1 MLMLTTGALT
11 AYMTAERLD
20 YELQTQKIQ
29 AQTLSRNL
37 AISAS
42 PHLMTGQFSH
52 IEELFALHSSF
63 PGVLHLLITNEQGKP
78 VLRVDYSADNNS
90 QIRYGGDAIPLPIS
104 IQAVTEVS
112 ADKMTVWQPVE
123 GGTLIGWL
131 KIDYSLKQLRAHQA
145 QTLRNGL
152 IIGLAAIIMGM
163 GLFLVFLSR
172 PMRAIREA
180 AEFARQLNQH
190 RGENFVSDRSAQ
202 ELEQLGEALNEA
214 SFLLHEQAQNLT
226 TANLELRNSE
236 EKFRAVSDTANEAIV
251 TSDDIGR
258 IIYLNKATEEAF
270 GYTAEEMIGK
280 SLTVLM
286 PEKFHAA
293 HQNGFERFLSTGETR
308 VMGKTVEL
316 TGQRKDG
323 TEFPLELSLTTWNTH
338 GSRFFTG
345 VMRDTSRRKQGEA
358 AARHL
363 ANIVESSSDAII
375 SKDLGDKVTSWNAA
389 AERLYGYTAAEIVGH
404 SSLMLVPH
412 HKVTEEQDFISR
424 IQRGEHIVRYETV
437 RVKKDGAAVEVA
449 VTVSPLRDAHDN
461 IVGTSIIARDIT
473 ERKQAAAQI
482 LELTLT
488 DELTGLNNRRGFFTL
503 AKAKLPLARRMQLG
517 LQLFYADLDGMKTIN
532 DTLGHQVGDQALCDA
547 ADILRK
553 TFRLPDLLAR
563 LGGDEFVVLAFHNTE
578 NPQEQIIARLQTNL
592 TLFNQSANRPYI
604 LEMSVG
610 TARFDP
616 DSTLSLEDAVA
627 QSDAAMYLTKQ
638 QRRTRQ

>member
-1 MLMLTTGALT
+1 MLMLTTGVLT

-20 YELQTQKIQ
+20 FELQTKKNQ
-29 AQTLSRNL
+29 AQTLSKNL

-42 PHLMTGQFSH
+42 PHLMTGQFSS
-52 IEELFALHSSF
+52 IEELFALHRSF
-63 PGVLHLLITNEQGKP
+63 PDVLYILLTNEDGKP
-78 VLRVDYSADNNS
+78 VLAVDYSVDNKP
-90 QIRYGGDAIPLPIS
+90 QTRYGGNPISLPIA
-104 IQAVTEVS
+104 ITAVTEVS
-112 ADKMTVWQPVE
+112 HDKMTIWQPVE
-123 GGTLIGWL
+123 GGALIGWL
-131 KIDYSLKQLRAHQA
+131 KIDYSLKPLRAKQA
-145 QTLRNGL
+145 QTQRDGL
-152 IIGLAAIIMGM
+152 LIGVVAIVVGM
-163 GLFLVFLSR
+163 GLLLIFLSG

-190 RGENFVSDRSAQ
+190 RGKPFVCDHSAQ
-202 ELEQLGEALNEA
+202 ELRQLGEALNEA

-226 TANLELRNSE
+226 VANLELRNSE

-251 TSDDIGR
+251 TADSNGQIV
-258 IIYLNKATEEAF
+258 YLNKATETSF
-270 GYTAEEMIGK
+270 GYTTEEMIGK
-280 SLTVLM
+280 PLTILM

-293 HQNGFERFLSTGETR
+293 HRTGFQHFLATGETQ
-308 VMGKTVEL
+308 VTGNTVEL
-316 TGQRKDG
+316 MGQRKDG
-323 TEFPLELSLTTWNTH
+323 TEFPLELSLTTWNTPD
-338 GSRFFTG
+338 GRFFTG
-345 VMRDTSRRKQGEA
+345 VMRDISRRRHGEE

-375 SKDLGDKVTSWNAA
+375 SKDLSDKVTSWNAA

-404 SSLMLVPH
+404 SSLMLVPP
-412 HKVTEEQDFISR
+412 HKVSEEQDFISR
-424 IQRGEHIVRYETV
+424 IQRGEQIVRYETV
-437 RVKKDGAAVEVA
+437 RVKKDGEVVEVA
-449 VTVSPLRDAHDN
+449 VTVSPLRDASDH

-473 ERKQAAAQI
+473 ERKQAAARI

-488 DELTGLNNRRGFFTL
+488 DELTGLTNRRGFFTL

-563 LGGDEFVVLAFHNTE
+563 LGGDEFVILAFHNTE

-592 TLFNQSANRPYI
+592 ALFNQSANRPYI

-616 DSTLSLEDAVA
+616 DSELSLEDAVA
-627 QSDAAMYLTKQ
+627 QSDAAMYLKKQ
-638 QRRTRQ
+638 QRRARP

>member
-1 MLMLTTGALT
+1 MLMLTTGVLT

-20 YELQTQKIQ
+20 FELQTKKNQ
-29 AQTLSRNL
+29 AQTLSKNL

-42 PHLMTGQFSH
+42 PHLMTGQFSS
-52 IEELFALHSSF
+52 IEELFALHRSF
-63 PGVLHLLITNEQGKP
+63 PDVLYILLTNEDGKP
-78 VLRVDYSADNNS
+78 VLAVDYSADNKP
-90 QIRYGGDAIPLPIS
+90 QTRYGGNPISLPIA
-104 IQAVTEVS
+104 ITAVTEVS
-112 ADKMTVWQPVE
+112 HDKMTIWQPVE
-123 GGTLIGWL
+123 GGALIGWL
-131 KIDYSLKQLRAHQA
+131 KIDYSLKPLRAKQV
-145 QTLRNGL
+145 QTQRDGL
-152 IIGLAAIIMGM
+152 LIGVVAIVVGM
-163 GLFLVFLSR
+163 GLLLIFLSG

-190 RGENFVSDRSAQ
+190 RGKPFVCDHSAQ
-202 ELEQLGEALNEA
+202 ELRQLGEALNEA
-214 SFLLHEQAQNLT
+214 SFLLHEQAQNLI
-226 TANLELRNSE
+226 TANLGLRNSE
-236 EKFRAVSDTANEAIV
+236 EKFRALSDTANEAIV
-251 TSDDIGR
+251 SADSSGQIV
-258 IIYLNKATEEAF
+258 YLNKATESSF
-270 GYTAEEMIGK
+270 GYAIKEMMGK
-280 SLTVLM
+280 PLTILM

-293 HQNGFERFLSTGETR
+293 HQAGFQHFVATGETH

-316 TGQRKDG
+316 MGQRKDG
-323 TEFPLELSLTTWNTH
+323 TEFPLELSLTTWNTPD
-338 GSRFFTG
+338 GQFFTG
-345 VMRDTSRRKQGEA
+345 VMRDISRRRRGEE

-375 SKDLGDKVTSWNAA
+375 SKDLSDKVTSWNAA

-412 HKVTEEQDFISR
+412 HKVSEEQDFISR
-424 IQRGEHIVRYETV
+424 IQRGEQIVRYETV
-437 RVKKDGAAVEVA
+437 RVKKDGEVVEVA
-449 VTVSPLRDAHDN
+449 VTVSPLRDASDH

-473 ERKQAAAQI
+473 ERKQAAARI

-503 AKAKLPLARRMQLG
+503 AKVKLPLARRMQLG

-592 TLFNQSANRPYI
+592 ALFNQSANRPYI

-616 DSTLSLEDAVA
+616 DFTLSLEDAVA
-627 QSDAAMYLTKQ
+627 QSDAAMYLIKQ